1 MPAAISSSGSST
13 PSRRWACAM
22 PLTPQPLPAGGAAR
36 TAVAASPLAELE
48 DLYCRHHARLLQTAY
63 RVVGNR
69 TDAEDVLQTVFLRL
83 ARDGG
88 QLGLR
93 PGNELGGYLHRMT
106 VHAAIDCLR
115 RRKPQPAEGAVE
127 RLTHPAPD
135 PERAHHSQELQAALR
150 AAVARLGGRAAE
162 IFVLRYWEDLDNTEI
177 ARRLG
182 VPRVTIG
189 VTLHRARRQL
199 RQVLSRYW
207 GVTS

>member
-1 MPAAISSSGSST
+1 MPQTPEPVSSG
-13 PSRRWACAM
+13 
-22 PLTPQPLPAGGAAR
+22 GAPR
-36 TAVAASPLAELE
+36 TAVAAPLVGLE

-63 RVVGNR
+63 RVVGDL

-93 PGNELGGYLHRMT
+93 PGDELGGYLHRMT

-115 RRKPQPAEGAVE
+115 RRKPQAAEGAAE

-135 PERAHHSQELQAALR
+135 PERAHHSQELQTALR
-150 AAVARLGGRAAE
+150 EAVAQLRGRAAE

-199 RQVLSRYW
+199 RQVLSRHW